1 MPAHRNALADAPSP
15 YLQQHAANPV
25 DWYPWGEEAL
35 ARARDEDRPILL
47 SIGYSACHWC
57 HVMAHESFE
66 DAATAAVMNELYV
79 NIKVDREERP
89 DLDRIYQTVHQ
100 VMQQRGGGWPLTV
113 LLDPQDLVPFFAG
126 TYFPP
131 EPRHGLPSFTQLL
144 RQAERVFREQR
155 DAVRKQSASLAEVLG
170 RIEQGPPA
178 HAAPPGPE
186 VMATARAELANAYD
200 TERGGFGHAPKF
212 PQPTLLA
219 FLLGPGR
226 DEDGAA
232 MALFTLRRMALGG
245 VRDQVGGGF
254 CRYSVDRDWCIPHF
268 EKMLYDNAQLLPLY
282 AEATRRTG
290 EPLYRDAAATTVA
303 WLAREMRDPAGGF
316 YSALDADSEGH
327 EGKFYVWSRDEI
339 EAALEPDDFATAVAL
354 FDLDGQPNF
363 EGRWNPHRHDDGR
376 TDPAVVTRIR
386 EALFAAREPR
396 VRPGRDDKVLTAW
409 NGLAVA
415 GLARAGRLLGEPGWI
430 DLAADALDFLRR
442 EAWKNNRL
450 SAAWKEGTAYLG
462 GYLDDHAFVLDGAL
476 ELLQARWRREDLDFA
491 IALADALLACFED
504 PERGGFHFTAADHER
519 LITRPKPFGDDAVP
533 SGNGVATRALA
544 RLGHLL
550 GETRYLAAA
559 ERALKAA
566 GALLEQAPSAHSGML
581 LALAEYHA
589 PPAQV
594 VVRAAAGA
602 AGELGDL
609 DPGVLCFVIPPGEA
623 DLPGA
628 LGAMRADGPFTA
640 YLCRG
645 MSCSAPLAGS
655 EALRSTLAD
664 GTLPASGIG
673 LADSAP

>member
-1 MPAHRNALADAPSP
+1 MPPHRNALADEPSP

-25 DWYPWGEEAL
+25 DWRPWGPEAL
-35 ARARDEDRPILL
+35 ERARAEDKPILL

-66 DAATAAVMNELYV
+66 DETTARVMNDLYV

-89 DLDRIYQTVHQ
+89 DLDKIYQTVHQ

-144 RQAERVFREQR
+144 RQAERVFRDQR
-155 DAVRKQSASLAEVLG
+155 DAIRKQSASLAEVLD

-178 HAAPPGPE
+178 HDAAPGSG
-186 VMATARAELANAYD
+186 VMAKAREELANAYD
-200 TERGGFGHAPKF
+200 AEHGGFGHAPKF

-219 FLLGPGR
+219 FLLGAGC
-226 DEDGAA
+226 DDGGEA
-232 MALFTLRRMALGG
+232 MARFTLRRMALGG
-245 VRDQVGGGF
+245 IRDQVGGGF
-254 CRYSVDRDWCIPHF
+254 CRYSVDAEWMIPHF

-282 AEATRRTG
+282 AEAARRDDDG
-290 EPLYRDAAATTVA
+290 VFRDAAATTVA
-303 WLAREMRDPAGGF
+303 WMAREMRDPAGGF

-339 EAALEPDDFATAVAL
+339 EAALDPDDFAAAVAM
-354 FDLDGQPNF
+354 FGLDGPPNF
-363 EGRWNPHRHDDGR
+363 EGAWHLHRHDDGL
-376 TDPAVVTRIR
+376 TDPAVVSRIR

-430 DLAADALDFLRR
+430 DLAAGCLDFLRR
-442 EAWKNNRL
+442 EAWTGDRL
-450 SAAWKEGTAYLG
+450 CAAWKGGTAYLD

-476 ELLQARWRREDLDFA
+476 ELLQARWRRADLDFA
-491 IALADALLACFED
+491 IVLADALLDRFED

-533 SGNGVATRALA
+533 SGNGVAARALG

-581 LALAEYHA
+581 LALAEHHA

-594 VVRAAAGA
+594 VVRAEADAAE
-602 AGELGDL
+602 ELGDL
-609 DPGVLCFVIPPGEA
+609 DPGVLCFVIPPDEA

-628 LGAMRADGPFTA
+628 LGAMRAEGTFTA

-645 MSCSAPLAGS
+645 TSCSAPLS
-655 EALRSTLAD
+655 DPDTLRSALAD
-664 GTLPASGIG
+664 G
-673 LADSAP
+673 

>member
-1 MPAHRNALADAPSP
+1 MSTHRNALVDAPSP

-25 DWYPWGEEAL
+25 DWLPWGAEAL
-35 ARARDEDRPILL
+35 ERARAEDKPILL

-66 DAATAAVMNELYV
+66 DEATAQVMNDLYV

-89 DLDRIYQTVHQ
+89 DLDKIYQTVHQ

-131 EPRHGLPSFTQLL
+131 EPRHGLPAFTQLL
-144 RQAERVFREQR
+144 RQAEHVFREQR
-155 DAVRKQSASLAEVLG
+155 DAIRQQSASLAEVLG

-178 HAAPPGPE
+178 LDATPGPQ
-186 VMATARAELANAYD
+186 VMAAAREELANAYD
-200 TERGGFGHAPKF
+200 VERGGFGHAPKF
-212 PQPTLLA
+212 PQPTLLG

-226 DEDGAA
+226 DEDGEA

-245 VRDQVGGGF
+245 LRDQVGGGF

-282 AEATRRTG
+282 AAAARRTG
-290 EPLYRDAAATTVA
+290 VPLYRDAATTTVE
-303 WLAREMRDPAGGF
+303 WLVREMRDPAGGF

-339 EAALEPDDFATAVAL
+339 EAVLDPDDFAAAVAL
-354 FDLDGQPNF
+354 FDLDGSPNF
-363 EGRWNPHRHDDGR
+363 EGRWNPHRHDDGT
-376 TDPAVVTRIR
+376 TDPAVVARIR
-386 EALFAAREPR
+386 AALVAAREPR

-415 GLARAGRLLGEPGWI
+415 GLARAGRLFDEPGWV
-430 DLAADALDFLRR
+430 DLAAECLDFLHRD
-442 EAWKNNRL
+442 AWTGDRL
-450 SAAWKEGTAYLG
+450 RAAWKDGTAYLD
-462 GYLDDHAFVLDGAL
+462 GYLDDHAFVLDGTL
-476 ELLQARWRREDLDFA
+476 ELLQARWRSNDLDFA
-491 IALADALLACFED
+491 IALADTLLERFED

-533 SGNGVATRALA
+533 SGNGVAVRALG

-550 GETRYLAAA
+550 GEPRYLAAA
-559 ERALKAA
+559 ERALQAA
-566 GALLEQAPSAHSGML
+566 GALFEQAPSAHCGML
-581 LALAEYHA
+581 VALAEHHA

-594 VVRAAAGA
+594 VVRANADAV
-602 AGELGDL
+602 GELTDL
-609 DPGVLCFVIPPGEA
+609 DADVLRFVIPPSEKA
-623 DLPGA
+623 LPAA
-628 LGAMRADGPFTA
+628 LGAMRAEGAFTA

-645 MSCSAPLAGS
+645 TSCSAPLSDAG
-655 EALRSTLAD
+655 ALRVALNQAA
-664 GTLPASGIG
+664 PA
-673 LADSAP
+673 

>member
-1 MPAHRNALADAPSP
+1 MTAHRNALADQPSP

-25 DWYPWGEEAL
+25 DWLPWGEEAL
-35 ARARDEDRPILL
+35 DRARREDKPILL

-66 DAATAAVMNELYV
+66 DEATAAVMNALYV

-89 DLDRIYQTVHQ
+89 DLDKIYQTAHQ

-113 LLDPQDLVPFFAG
+113 LLDPQDRMPFFAG

-144 RQAERVFREQR
+144 RQAERVFRDQR
-155 DAVRKQSASLAEVLG
+155 DAIRRQAGSLAEVLE
-170 RIEQGPPA
+170 RIEHGPKAHATPPA
-178 HAAPPGPE
+178 PAAL
-186 VMATARAELANAYD
+186 AAARAELARAHD
-200 TERGGFGHAPKF
+200 GRRGGFGGAPKF

-226 DEDGAA
+226 DDGGEA
-232 MALFTLRRMALGG
+232 MALHSLRRMALGG
-245 VRDQVGGGF
+245 LCDQVGGGF
-254 CRYSVDRDWCIPHF
+254 CRYSVDAEWMIPHF

-282 AEATRRTG
+282 AEAARRTG

-327 EGKFYVWSRDEI
+327 EGKFYTWSREEI
-339 EAALEPDDFATAVAL
+339 ERLLQPDDFAVAVEV
-354 FDLDGQPNF
+354 FDLDGTPNF
-363 EGRWNPHRHDDGR
+363 EGRWHLHRHDDGAA
-376 TDPAVVTRIR
+376 DPAAIERIR

-415 GLARAGRLLGEPGWI
+415 GLARAGRLLGEPAWV
-430 DLAADALDFLRR
+430 DLAADALDFVHR
-442 EAWKNNRL
+442 EAWTGDRL
-450 SAAWKEGTAYLG
+450 RVAWKDGAAYLD

-476 ELLQARWRREDLDFA
+476 ELLQARWRRKDLDFA
-491 IALADALLACFED
+491 IALADALLERFED
-504 PERGGFHFTAADHER
+504 RERGGFHFTAADHEA
-519 LITRPKPFGDDAVP
+519 LITRPRPFGDDAVP
-533 SGNGVATRALA
+533 SGNGVAARALA

-550 GETRYLAAA
+550 GEPRYLAAA
-559 ERALKAA
+559 DRTLRAAA
-566 GALLEQAPSAHSGML
+566 ALIDQAPSAHTGLL
-581 LALAEYHA
+581 LALAEHHA

-594 VVRAAAGA
+594 VVRTEALAEDVAAGA
-602 AGELGDL
+602 MR
-609 DPGVLCFVIPPGEA
+609 FVIPPGET

-628 LGAMRADGPFTA
+628 LAAMAPRGPFTA

-645 MSCSAPLAGS
+645 TACSAPLDDLD
-655 EALRSTLAD
+655 ALRAALA
-664 GTLPASGIG
+664 GEPPP
-673 LADSAP
+673 ADSAP

>member
-1 MPAHRNALADAPSP
+1 MTSHRNALADEPSP

-25 DWYPWGEEAL
+25 DWRPWNHAALEEAK
-35 ARARDEDRPILL
+35 REDKPILL

-66 DAATAAVMNELYV
+66 DEATAQVMNELYV

-89 DLDRIYQTVHQ
+89 DLDKIYQTVHQ

-113 LLDPQDLVPFFAG
+113 LLDPQDRMPFFAG
-126 TYFPP
+126 TYFPS

-144 RQAERVFREQR
+144 QQAAHVFREQR
-155 DAVRKQSASLAEVLG
+155 DAIRQQSTSLAETLD

-178 HAAPPGPE
+178 HATAPAPE
-186 VMATARAELANAYD
+186 VMATARSELARAYD
-200 TERGGFGHAPKF
+200 DRRGGFGGAPKF

-226 DEDGAA
+226 DEGGEA
-232 MALFTLRRMALGG
+232 MAMFTMRRMALGG
-245 VRDQVGGGF
+245 LSDQVGGGF
-254 CRYSVDRDWCIPHF
+254 CRYSVDADWMIPHF

-282 AEATRRTG
+282 AEAARRSG
-290 EPLYRDAAATTVA
+290 DPLFDDAATTTVS
-303 WLAREMRDPAGGF
+303 WLVREMRDPAGGF

-327 EGKFYVWSRDEI
+327 EGKFYVWSRDQ
-339 EAALEPDDFATAVAL
+339 LETLLAPDDFTAAVTI

-363 EGRWNPHRHDDGR
+363 EGSWHLHRHDDGAA
-376 TDPAVVTRIR
+376 DPEVIERIR
-386 EALFAAREPR
+386 ATLFAAREPR
-396 VRPGRDDKVLTAW
+396 VRPGRDDKVLTSW

-415 GLARAGRLLGEPGWI
+415 GLARAGCLLARSDWI
-430 DLAADALDFLRR
+430 DLAADTLDFIRR
-442 EAWKNNRL
+442 ETWLDGRLHVAWKD
-450 SAAWKEGTAYLG
+450 GTAYLD

-476 ELLQARWRREDLDFA
+476 ELLQSRWRRADLDFA
-491 IALADALLACFED
+491 IALADALLDRFED
-504 PERGGFHFTAADHER
+504 PERGGFHFTATDHEA

-533 SGNGVATRALA
+533 AGNGVAVRALG

-550 GETRYLAAA
+550 GEPRYLAAA
-559 ERALKAA
+559 DRALKAA
-566 GALLEQAPSAHSGML
+566 GALLEQAASAHCGLL
-581 LALAEYHA
+581 LALAEHHA

-594 VVRAAAGA
+594 VIRAKADA

-609 DPGVLCFVIPPGEA
+609 GPGTLRFVIPPSE
-623 DLPGA
+623 DSLPGA

-645 MSCSAPLAGS
+645 TSCSAPIS
-655 EALRSTLAD
+655 DVDVLRATLND
-664 GTLPASGIG
+664 EVCG
-673 LADSAP
+673 